1 MHFELE
7 VINADRHW
15 DAIGTGDGRVAS
27 VELKTRSGRVV
38 SDWWV
43 SGLNSQNGLVA
54 LVRCSFGL
62 GSLKEQDAI
71 SMLPTVYEEI
81 LEKPLAKLAELGG
94 FLEAPN
100 TGSTENKQAL
110 CLVHLDYH
118 EKLGNIGQ
126 SLSIREDIAR
136 QFQLIKSFG
145 YITAQKLIAERTGLP
160 RSTVDRRLFLA
171 RESGLLP
178 KMSDSEDINKQVD
191 KKE

>member
-1 MHFELE
+1 MKFELE
-7 VINADRHW
+7 VENRDKRW
-15 DAIGTGDGRVAS
+15 DAIGTGNGRVAT

-38 SDWWV
+38 SDWWI
-43 SGLNSQNGLVA
+43 SGLNAQNELVA

-62 GSLKEQDAI
+62 GHLTEREALSSLSSI
-71 SMLPTVYEEI
+71 YEEI
-81 LEKPLAKLAELGG
+81 LERPLTKLAELGG

-100 TGSTENKQAL
+100 TGSSENKLAL

-118 EKLGNIGQ
+118 ERLGNIGE
-126 SLSIREDIAR
+126 SVSIREDIAR

-145 YITAQKLIAERTGLP
+145 YSTAQKLIAERTGLP

-178 KMSDSEDINKQVD
+178 KMSDSEDINK
-191 KKE
+191 